1 VLVACACNSYYYLN
15 VCKYNIDLKKK
26 RMHDA
31 LLQFYI
37 YLIAEK
43 IGDDKEDKIRGF
55 NYKEI

>member
-1 VLVACACNSYYYLN
+1 VQIQYRFEE
-15 VCKYNIDLKKK
+15 KKGC
-26 RMHDA
+26 MMP
-31 LLQFYI
+31 FFSFI